1 MSDISL
7 SFPPWMIAWFLVGEA
22 TPFITLVLIGLAAAF
37 FFSRN
42 TGRIRRTYW
51 LKWALAIVGGLWL
64 GGISFWTVGLVD
76 QITTDIYQA
85 QHHYRLDKVAVLA
98 GIEFPRGSWVSI
110 DEEGRLYANETAES
124 AVVSIDGALWRGDIR
139 LISPHDRKTSD
150 RGMIKNATLA
160 EDATIQGIP
169 CRAGTLVEFYEY
181 DGDLQHCT
189 LTKSADVPAE
199 IRRQDH

>member
-22 TPFITLVLIGLAAAF
+22 TPIITLVLIGLAAAF

-51 LKWALAIVGGLWL
+51 LRWALAIVGGLWL

-76 QITTDIYQA
+76 QIKTDIYQA

-98 GIEFPRGSWVSI
+98 GIEFREAVGSQLTRRGAST
-110 DEEGRLYANETAES
+110 RTRQQR
-124 AVVSIDGALWRGDIR
+124 ALWCRSMAHCGGATSV
-139 LISPHDRKTSD
+139 LSPRMTV
-150 RGMIKNATLA
+150 RPRI
-160 EDATIQGIP
+160 
-169 CRAGTLVEFYEY
+169 AG
-181 DGDLQHCT
+181 
-189 LTKSADVPAE
+189 
-199 IRRQDH
+199 